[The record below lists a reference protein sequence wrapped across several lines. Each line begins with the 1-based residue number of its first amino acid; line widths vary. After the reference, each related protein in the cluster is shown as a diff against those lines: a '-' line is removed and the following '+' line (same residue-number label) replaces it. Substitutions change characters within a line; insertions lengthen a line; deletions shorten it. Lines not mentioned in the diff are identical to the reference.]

1 VSPLTWHVDTG
12 PESVHVAVH
21 GRPDADSIGAL
32 HAVLRR
38 HGDRRPGRLTI
49 DLSEMR
55 TTDHAAVIGSALP
68 AQRSSMT
75 SGTAVLHCCSVTS
88 DAAAAASDAAAGADR
103 RHLYARMNRH
113 LARAGEAFTRGVLES
128 PSVTEPV
135 LPVSGTA
142 RHARDI
148 VTHACRRWNLPHLTG
163 TATLVA
169 SELVSYAIRQV
180 PTMMTVGAMMHH
192 DVLYLWVRGGARPD
206 SVPRQVD
213 PHLELVVVHALA
225 SRWGFLPD
233 GDDTV
238 TWAALPVPAAGSGP
252 A

>member
-1 VSPLTWHVDTG
+1 VSPLSWHVDTG

-21 GRPDADSIGAL
+21 GRPDADSIAAL

-38 HGDRRPGRLTI
+38 HGDRQPGRLTI

-75 SGTAVLHCCSVTS
+75 AGTAVLHCCSVTS
-88 DAAAAASDAAAGADR
+88 DAGAAADR
-103 RHLYARMNRH
+103 RQLFARMNRH
-113 LARAGEAFTRGVLES
+113 LARAGEALTRGLLGS
-128 PSVTEPV
+128 ASITEPA

-148 VTHACRRWNLPHLTG
+148 VSHACREWNLPHLTG

-169 SELVSYAIRQV
+169 SELVSYTIRQV